1 MRRTHLTR
9 SVLNVNELYASLRN
23 KFGAESV
30 QVANFNEN
38 VTLLNKSTS
47 TSYQYFDRFAWCWSG
62 TYDMDAT
69 IQIWCPGNLSG
80 DDGKGGSDK
89 GVYSPHSIER
99 CVIGT
104 CSVYFNMA
112 RSFGIKHFSY
122 FEAIDEKKRADDVL
136 SKIDIRWRGRI
147 YINAV
152 DVVRIVANMKEEL
165 G

>member
-1 MRRTHLTR
+1 MTR
-9 SVLNVNELYASLRN
+9 SVLNANELYASLRN

-38 VTLLNKSTS
+38 VTLLNKSAS
-47 TSYQYFDRFAWCWSG
+47 TSYQYSDRFAWCWSAH
-62 TYDMDAT
+62 M
-69 IQIWCPGNLSG
+69 IWMPPFKSG
-80 DDGKGGSDK
+80 ILEIYPVMTKRRTTTCTRHIALNG
-89 GVYSPHSIER
+89 
-99 CVIGT
+99 VIGT

-152 DVVRIVANMKEEL
+152 DVVRIVNEGEL